1 MGKPNFS
8 EDFKRDAVHR
18 ITVRGYAVRE
28 VSERLGVS
36 TYSLYKWMKLYAK
49 AGSQTSS
56 VDHEAENRRLK
67 RELARLAGIRA
78 EIGYKRKPGKYGG
91 RPSVVVDNTLD
102 RQFDVTAPDT
112 AWVSDI
118 TYIKTYEGFL
128 YLAVIIDL
136 YSRRVIGWATQS
148 RQPTDLVL
156 QALLMAVWRRKPK
169 RRVLIHTDQGS
180 QYTSRDWAAFL
191 RAHNIEHSM
200 SRRGNCH
207 DNAVAESFFNLL
219 KRERVRETQAAPG
232 TI

>member
-1 MGKPNFS
+1 MDEALRKS
-8 EDFKRDAVHR
+8 CVTD
-18 ITVRGYAVRE
+18 IICC
-28 VSERLGVS
+28 
-36 TYSLYKWMKLYAK
+36 
-49 AGSQTSS
+49 
-56 VDHEAENRRLK
+56 HEAENRRLK

-180 QYTSRDWAAFL
+180 QYTSKDWAAFL
-191 RAHNIEHSM
+191 RA
-200 SRRGNCH
+200 
-207 DNAVAESFFNLL
+207 
-219 KRERVRETQAAPG
+219 
-232 TI
+232 TISNTR